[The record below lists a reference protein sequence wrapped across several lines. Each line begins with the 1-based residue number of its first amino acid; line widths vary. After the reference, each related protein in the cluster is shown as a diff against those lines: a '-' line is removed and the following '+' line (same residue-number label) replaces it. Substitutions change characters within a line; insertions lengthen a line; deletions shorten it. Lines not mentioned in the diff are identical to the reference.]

1 MDEKRKEHNNEVMA
15 AIEAVNQAV
24 HNLTMICKSKDD
36 MVELQA
42 DTGSGA
48 HLENC
53 IAKRVQSES
62 DAMISEGSN
71 EIMAREHRL
80 RVLVGHDEN
89 GASIIKRV
97 SAYDELSLADKIVEA
112 VVRSGRIKEF
122 LGRDIEVGP
131 NIAALLAQ
139 PLPPPP
145 KKTRFADYIDH
156 WRKTY
161 KQGLEK
167 TTEVFMNAKQSV
179 LNRWFGEMNI
189 EDITPAAVQ
198 EFLTERA
205 KTYKKATVKADWAV
219 LKEVLDSAVSD
230 HIIKMNPAKDSRV
243 KNPAKAG
250 DGTPALTREQVI
262 AIQKEIP
269 NLQDLTER
277 CLIALL
283 AYTSMRR
290 EEVLGLTWEN
300 VKFDQRVIEITQ
312 AIVYPVGATVS
323 KGTKNDFSRRAFPMG
338 QELFDILWNCRKND
352 GYVISKGEGRPITA
366 DGYRKLW
373 KSLSSHIELY
383 GMTAINFRT
392 TFCTMMVASG
402 VDIKTA
408 QALMGHATPEMTL
421 KIYAKQEESRIPD
434 AIEKVSSFLAAQ

>member
-1 MDEKRKEHNNEVMA
+1 M
-15 AIEAVNQAV
+15 
-24 HNLTMICKSKDD
+24 
-36 MVELQA
+36 
-42 DTGSGA
+42 
-48 HLENC
+48 
-53 IAKRVQSES
+53 RV
-62 DAMISEGSN
+62 
-71 EIMAREHRL
+71 
-80 RVLVGHDEN
+80 VVGHDEN
-89 GASIIKRV
+89 GAPIIKRV
-97 SAYDELSLADKIVEA
+97 SAFDELSLADKIIEA

-122 LGRDIEVGP
+122 LGQDIEFGP
-131 NIAALLAQ
+131 NIVALLAQ
-139 PLPPPP
+139 PTPPQP
-145 KKTRFADYIDH
+145 KKTRFSDYIVH

-161 KQGLEK
+161 KQGLER

-179 LNRWFGEMNI
+179 LSRWFGEMYI
-189 EDITPAAVQ
+189 EDITPAIVQ
-198 EFLTERA
+198 DFLTERA

-230 HIIKMNPAKDSRV
+230 HIITTNPAKDSRV
-243 KNPAKAG
+243 KNTAKAG

-262 AIQKEIP
+262 AIQRDIP
-269 NLQDLTER
+269 KLESPTER

-300 VKFDQRVIEITQ
+300 IDFKRRVIEINK
-312 AIVYPVGATVS
+312 AIVFPVGATVR
-323 KGTKNDFSRRAFPMG
+323 KGTKNEFSVRSFPMG
-338 QELFDILWNCRKND
+338 QELFDILWGCRKEE
-352 GYVISKGEGRPITA
+352 GYVISKGDGSPITA
-366 DGYRKLW
+366 AGYRKLW

-421 KIYAKQEESRIPD
+421 KVYAKQEESRIPD
-434 AIEKVSSFLAAQ
+434 AIEKVSDFLAMG

>member
-1 MDEKRKEHNNEVMA
+1 
-15 AIEAVNQAV
+15 
-24 HNLTMICKSKDD
+24 
-36 MVELQA
+36 
-42 DTGSGA
+42 
-48 HLENC
+48 
-53 IAKRVQSES
+53 
-62 DAMISEGSN
+62 
-71 EIMAREHRL
+71 
-80 RVLVGHDEN
+80 
-89 GASIIKRV
+89 
-97 SAYDELSLADKIVEA
+97 
-112 VVRSGRIKEF
+112 
-122 LGRDIEVGP
+122 
-131 NIAALLAQ
+131 
-139 PLPPPP
+139 
-145 KKTRFADYIDH
+145 
-156 WRKTY
+156 
-161 KQGLEK
+161 
-167 TTEVFMNAKQSV
+167 MNAKQSV

-269 NLQDLTER
+269 NLQDPTER

-300 VKFDQRVIEITQ
+300 VKFDQRIIEITQ

-352 GYVISKGEGRPITA
+352 GYVISKGDGRPITA

-421 KIYAKQEESRIPD
+421 KVYAKQEESRIPN